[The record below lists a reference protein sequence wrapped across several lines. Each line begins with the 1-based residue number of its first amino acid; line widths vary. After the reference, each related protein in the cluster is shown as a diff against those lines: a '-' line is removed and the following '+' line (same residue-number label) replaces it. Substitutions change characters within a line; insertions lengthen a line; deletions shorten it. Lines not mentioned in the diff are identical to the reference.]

1 MRIHPLH
8 ADIPKPERFTY
19 PFCYEPHPLCILAA
33 EEVKREI
40 ERINPSEGKM
50 FGVLVAEDHGD
61 RLRDSVQ
68 NHEPVPMIFLAA
80 YSGLLE
86 GRNDWDYFVPPV
98 YDAQQPDGYFKT
110 REREISEVLRG
121 YGGAGVR
128 EYENTPEA
136 DGNLAPPYPRTP
148 VPPTS
153 KQMSQDLQL
162 WLFHQYQFLNARGEK
177 KDLVEVWQDYH
188 CSPRIRKKFPLPPG
202 GTGDCCAPKLLQYA
216 YQNGLQPLCM
226 AEFWWGPSP
235 KSEIRHHGQFYPA
248 CRGKCKPVLTWML
261 QGLDV
266 APSPD
271 AEGFP
276 HLGVEIVYEDE
287 ALAVLN
293 KPSGML
299 SVPGRT
305 EDYSIATWAQERWPG
320 SQPVHRLDMWTS
332 GIILIAKTSEA
343 YQSLQ
348 KQFTEHT
355 VKKKYLAIVEGVPQE
370 EHGIIDLPLL
380 CDPMNRPRQVVDFE
394 RGKRAI
400 TEYRILDQDSGVR
413 GYGGAG
419 VRDMSCETP
428 ASEYS
433 RSPAPTLPRTHG
445 NLTLLALWP
454 HTGRTHQL
462 RMHCAHPD
470 GLGCPIMGD
479 ELYGTKAD
487 RLYLQAQAISFI
499 HPITGKKM
507 HFELPA
513 AFDLEHLNPCNPYN
527 PLFNNS

>member
-1 MRIHPLH
+1 MRLH
-8 ADIPKPERFTY
+8 HLSSDIVPPERFTY

-50 FGVLVAEDHGD
+50 FGVLIVKQG
-61 RLRDSVQ
+61 
-68 NHEPVPMIFLAA
+68 FLAA

-86 GRNDWDYFVPPV
+86 SRNDWPYFVPPV

-110 REREISEVLRG
+110 REREISLISHVQVDLQSPS
-121 YGGAGVR
+121 
-128 EYENTPEA
+128 N
-136 DGNLAPPYPRTP
+136 
-148 VPPTS
+148 TS
-153 KQMSQDLQL
+153 KKMSQDLQL

-188 CSPRIRKKFPLPPG
+188 CSPRIRNRYPLPPG

-216 YQNGLQPLCM
+216 YQNGLKPLCM

-266 APSPD
+266 DPSPD
-271 AEGFP
+271 EAGFP
-276 HLGVEIVYEDE
+276 HLSVEVVWEDE
-287 ALAVLN
+287 SMAVLN
-293 KPSGML
+293 KPPGML
-299 SVPGRT
+299 SIPGRT

-332 GIILIAKTSEA
+332 GLILIAKTNEA

-348 KQFTEHT
+348 KQFTDHT
-355 VKKKYLAIVEGVPQE
+355 VKKKYLAIVEGVPKE

-400 TEYRILDQDSGVR
+400 TEYRVLPTPNPSLREGSFNTPAVDNIGLQSNQTPLPW
-413 GYGGAG
+413 GGAG
-419 VRDMSCETP
+419 GRC
-428 ASEYS
+428 
-433 RSPAPTLPRTHG
+433 
-445 NLTLLALWP
+445 LLALWP

-462 RMHCAHPD
+462 RMHCAHEQ

-487 RLYLQAQAISFI
+487 RLYLQAQAISFV

-507 HFELPA
+507 HLELPP
-513 AFDLEHLNPCNPYN
+513 AFDLEHLNPYN
-527 PLFNNS
+527 P